1 MKPLYIQLS
10 DQLIEEIRNNMEVGD
25 LLPSERKL
33 AEIYDMSRTT
43 VRLAL
48 NNLENKGY
56 ISTQHGKGSFVI
68 DHHKTLINLSE
79 MYSFTDQMQDIGK
92 KPETIL
98 LDFSIISNPDEL
110 KKDIYK
116 NEKKLIKL
124 IRLRSADKL
133 PMLYEESYLPF
144 SKFKD
149 ISEEEIN
156 RRALYD
162 IFFEDYNQVV
172 KLAQEEFFADIVSK
186 KVAEHLKIDTNSPIL
201 KISRTTYNLNNEIIE
216 YTKSD
221 ARSDQFS
228 YRTIHHNYLT
238 KK

>member
-10 DQLIEEIRNNMEVGD
+10 DQLIDEIVNNMEVGD

-33 AEIYDMSRTT
+33 TEIYGMSRTT

-48 NNLENKGY
+48 TNLENKGY

-79 MYSFTDQMQDIGK
+79 MYSFTDQMKNIGK
-92 KPETIL
+92 KPESIL
-98 LDFSIISNPDEL
+98 LDFSIISNPQEL
-110 KKDIYK
+110 KDEVYK

-124 IRLRSADKL
+124 IRLRTADKL
-133 PMLYEESYLPF
+133 PMLYEESYLPY
-144 SKFKD
+144 SKFTD
-149 ISEEEIN
+149 LSEDEV
-156 RRALYD
+156 AQHPLYD
-162 IFFEDYNQVV
+162 IFFKTYNQVI
-172 KLAQEEFFADIVSK
+172 KIAQEEFFADTVSK
-186 KVAEHLKIDTNSPIL
+186 KVAQRLEINKNAPIL
-201 KISRTTYNLNNEIIE
+201 KIIRTTYNLNNEIIE

-228 YRTIHHNYLT
+228 YRTIHHNHLSR
-238 KK
+238 K